1 LTVRYWTQVEGE
13 ERHIEVDG
21 DPGDFRARIGD
32 RDVRVDLQIVEG
44 RSSYSLLVDGR
55 SHDVYVSENC
65 EAVHVSVGPHTYRV
79 EVEDARVR
87 AARQATGRDVGASGP
102 ETVASVMPGIVREVL
117 VEPGQ
122 QVTKGQA
129 MLILEAMK
137 MQNEIR
143 ASRDA
148 VVQDVHVA
156 SDTVVAK
163 GDALVTLA
171 AAE

>member
-1 LTVRYWTQVEGE
+1 VRYWTEVEGE

-21 DPGDFRARIGD
+21 DGSDVRARIGD
-32 RDVRVDLQIVEG
+32 RDVRVDLRRVRG

-65 EAVHVSVGPHTYRV
+65 EAVHVSVGPYTYRV
-79 EVEDARVR
+79 AVEDARVR
-87 AARQATGRDVGASGP
+87 AARQATGRDKASSGP
-102 ETVASVMPGIVREVL
+102 ETVTSVMPGIVREVL

-122 QVTKGQA
+122 QVARGQA
-129 MLILEAMK
+129 LLILEAMK

-143 ASRDA
+143 ATRDA
-148 VVQDVHVA
+148 VVASVHVA

-163 GDALVTLA
+163 GDALATLA
-171 AAE
+171 AAT

>member
-1 LTVRYWTQVEGE
+1 MRYWTAVEGE

-21 DPGDFRARIGD
+21 DPERFRARIGE
-32 RDVRVDLQIVEG
+32 RSVRVDLQRVQG
-44 RSSYSLLVDGR
+44 RSSYSLIVDGR

-87 AARQATGRDVGASGP
+87 AARQATGRDTDSSGP
-102 ETVASVMPGIVREVL
+102 ETLASTMPGIVREVL
-117 VEPGQ
+117 VEPGH
-122 QVTKGQA
+122 QVVKGQA
-129 MLILEAMK
+129 LLILEAMK

-148 VVQDVHVA
+148 TVQDVHVI

-171 AAE
+171 ASE